1 MKYTKFLSLAAALT
15 LSAAL
20 LAGCGGSSSS
30 ASSSSS
36 AGSSGSSSVSS
47 APASSEAAP
56 AASSAAGSAQA
67 SSGAVDAAFESVLAA
82 NPISNPFEIADM
94 NIQYDFLLD
103 PADVVAYKGVKS
115 NDNGDAGLV
124 LVIQPAEGKS
134 EAICQALESYKS
146 DQVAYYGNYSEFAQA
161 QANVQ
166 SAVISGRDSLVVMVI
181 ASNEC
186 PDTAALSSAV
196 DAALV
201 S

>member
-1 MKYTKFLSLAAALT
+1 MKYTKILSLAAALT

-20 LAGCGGSSSS
+20 LAGCGSSSGSSGSTASS
-30 ASSSSS
+30 ASS
-36 AGSSGSSSVSS
+36 AASS
-47 APASSEAAP
+47 APASSAASAVSP
-56 AASSAAGSAQA
+56 ATSSAADSAQA
-67 SSGAVDAAFESVLAA
+67 SGGVVDAAFESVLAA
-82 NPISNPFEIADM
+82 NPISNPFDLTDM

-124 LVIQPAEGKS
+124 LVIQPAEGKA
-134 EAICQALESYKS
+134 EAICEALESYKT

-166 SAVISGRDSLVVMVI
+166 NAVISGRDSLVVMVI
-181 ASNEC
+181 PSNEC
-186 PDTAALSSAV
+186 SDTAALSAAV